1 MPGRAAGA
9 RGPPAGAAAHGSAR
23 HHASPAPGL
32 QHPTSTHHGLCPPCR
47 TFFLYALTALPAA
60 TMLPLALRFPGR
72 PQMLLV
78 AGALLRSLLHPAP
91 RPVMVAL
98 WVVSGWRC

>member
-1 MPGRAAGA
+1 
-9 RGPPAGAAAHGSAR
+9 
-23 HHASPAPGL
+23 
-32 QHPTSTHHGLCPPCR
+32 
-47 TFFLYALTALPAA
+47 
-60 TMLPLALRFPGR
+60 MLPLALRFPGR